1 MSWFD
6 SLLYPIMVAVAWIMV
21 QFHSL
26 FAWLNMNEGVAWVLS
41 IVGLTI
47 VMRALLIPLFVKQI
61 RASRGMQL
69 ASPEIQEIQ
78 KKYKN
83 RKDQASQQA
92 MLAEVQAVYKKH
104 GSNPLASCMP
114 MLAQSPVF
122 FALFRVLMSLQPI
135 AAGEYVRDNLGP
147 LDQQMAQSAV
157 NADFFGAFISDTFS
171 STELASTKLIAGILV
186 ALMIGSMFITQRQLS
201 RKNMPK
207 AALQGQAAQMQKI
220 MLWVLPGVFLISGF
234 SFPIGVLVYWTTTNL
249 WTMGQQYYVIKKQPV
264 PGSLAYEARQEKL
277 RRKGKSIEESPVAKK
292 LAEEPKV
299 GQRQQPKRQQPRSKR
314 KGGAGAPAVN
324 QSATPAANSSSD
336 DDASVSDATAA
347 GGGTDDV
354 SQSETKPAQP
364 KPAQPKRTSKRKK
377 S

>member
-69 ASPEIQEIQ
+69 ASPEIQEVQ

-92 MLAEVQAVYKKH
+92 MMAEVQAVYKKH
-104 GSNPLASCMP
+104 GSNPFASCLP

-277 RRKGKSIEESPVAKK
+277 RRKGKLIEESPVAKK

-324 QSATPAANSSSD
+324 QSATPAANNSSD
-336 DDASVSDATAA
+336 DVPVIDPTAQAAS
-347 GGGTDDV
+347 DDEAP
-354 SQSETKPAQP
+354 QSETKPAQS
-364 KPAQPKRTSKRKK
+364 KPAQPKRTNKRKK
-377 S
+377 N

>member
-26 FAWLNMNEGVAWVLS
+26 FAWLNMNDGVAWVLS

-69 ASPEIQEIQ
+69 ANPEIQEIQ
-78 KKYKN
+78 KKYKS

-92 MLAEVQAVYKKH
+92 MMAEVQAVYKKH

-122 FALFRVLMSLQPI
+122 FALFRVLMSLEPI

-186 ALMIGSMFITQRQLS
+186 ALMISSMFITQRQLS

-207 AALQGQAAQMQKI
+207 AALEGQAAQMQKI

-264 PGSLAYEARQEKL
+264 PGSLAYDARQEKL
-277 RRKGKSIEESPVAKK
+277 RRKGKLIEESPVAKK
-292 LAEEPKV
+292 LAEEPKL

-314 KGGAGAPAVN
+314 KGGAGAPAAS
-324 QSATPAANSSSD
+324 QSGTPGAANLSD
-336 DDASVSDATAA
+336 DDAPVTDASAEAA
-347 GGGTDDV
+347 RTDETPE
-354 SQSETKPAQP
+354 SETKPAQP
-364 KPAQPKRTSKRKK
+364 KPAQPKRTNKRKK
-377 S
+377 

>member
-69 ASPEIQEIQ
+69 ATPEIQEIQ

-92 MLAEVQAVYKKH
+92 MMAEVQAVYRKY
-104 GSNPLASCMP
+104 GSNPFASCMP
-114 MLAQSPVF
+114 ALAQSPVF
-122 FALFRVLMSLQPI
+122 FALFRVLMSLDPI
-135 AAGEYVRDNLGP
+135 AAGEYARDNLGP

-171 STELASTKLIAGILV
+171 STDLASTKLIAGILV
-186 ALMIGSMFITQRQLS
+186 ALMISSMFITQRQLS

-207 AALQGQAAQMQKI
+207 AALEGQAAQMQKI

-264 PGSLAYEARQEKL
+264 PGSLAYEVRQEKL
-277 RRKGKSIEESPVAKK
+277 RRKGKLVEDSPVAKT
-292 LAEEPKV
+292 LAEEPKT
-299 GQRQQPKRQQPRSKR
+299 GQRQQPKRQPPRSKR
-314 KGGAGAPAVN
+314 KGGAATPKKSV
-324 QSATPAANSSSD
+324 TPAANDSPD
-336 DDASVSDATAA
+336 DDAPEAA
-347 GGGTDDV
+347 AA
-354 SQSETKPAQP
+354 PAVEHAAVDEQP
-364 KPAQPKRTSKRKK
+364 NAKPAQPKRSSKRKK
-377 S
+377 K